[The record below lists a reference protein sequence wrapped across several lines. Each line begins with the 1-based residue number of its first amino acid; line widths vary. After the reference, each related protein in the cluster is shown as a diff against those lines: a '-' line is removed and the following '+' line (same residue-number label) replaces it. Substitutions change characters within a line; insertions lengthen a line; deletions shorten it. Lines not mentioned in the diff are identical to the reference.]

1 MTKNYDISLI
11 RIIDGDSYEID
22 IDLGFGIWLKNQ
34 HLRLNGV
41 DTPESRTSDLVEKKY
56 GLLAKSFVENWCENR
71 KLTLVI
77 ETNDDK
83 DKFGRILGDLKNENS
98 EYLSLAIIQNYH
110 GVKYEGQNKY
120 LIKEKHL
127 ENRNKLKV

>member
-34 HLRLNGV
+34 HLRLIGV

-56 GLLAKSFVENWCENR
+56 GLLAKSFVESWCENK

-77 ETNDDK
+77 ETNDEK

-98 EYLSLAIIQNYH
+98 EYLSSAIIENHH